1 MTQVRRS
8 KQLPFAAAAFAVVV
22 AMVLVI
28 LAPAGDLAASPEGS
42 PGARGVGD
50 LYFPELGNGGYAVE
64 HYRLDLTWGADERY
78 LAGVTTIRAVTTQN
92 LSRFN
97 LDLVGMEVEAVTV
110 DRRPAAFERA
120 GRELV
125 ITPDQVIE
133 QGQRFV
139 TEVTYHG
146 HPTPIRMGTDLFAL
160 GWQTRGR
167 EAYVVSEPGGA
178 ATFFPVNDHPS
189 DKATFTVRVTAP
201 NDQTVAANGR
211 LARREE
217 VGEGA
222 TAWTY
227 EVRDPM
233 ASYLLQVAIGDY
245 ELVDGG
251 TVEGVVL
258 RHAFHRRWAT
268 EGRVATETTAAMIRF
283 LAGVFGPYPFEA
295 YGVLVVDD
303 DLGFA
308 LETQTLTVMG
318 RELVVQ
324 GRGADITLLHELA
337 HQWFGNSVSVAG
349 WNDIWLNEGFA
360 TYAEWIYQER
370 SGGPTAAA
378 LAQQAAA
385 EEGLNIPPGDPGR
398 DELFAPSVY
407 LRGGRTLQALRETV
421 GDGAFFEILR
431 TWVSER
437 AGANGST
444 ADFIALA
451 EAISGQRLGD
461 LFQSWLYNPTSP

>member
-1 MTQVRRS
+1 MVGA
-8 KQLPFAAAAFAVVV
+8 LMILGPAA
-22 AMVLVI
+22 
-28 LAPAGDLAASPEGS
+28 DLAASPGGT
-42 PGARGVGD
+42 PGAVGVGD
-50 LYFPELGNGGYAVE
+50 PYFPELGNGGYAVD
-64 HYRLDLTWGADERY
+64 HYRVDLTWAADEGY
-78 LAGVTTIRAVTTQN
+78 LEGVTTIRSVTTQN
-92 LSRFN
+92 LSRFD
-97 LDLVGMEVEAVTV
+97 LDLAGMEVRKVTV
-110 DRRPAAFERA
+110 DGRPATFDRV

-125 ITPDQVIE
+125 ITPDQVIK
-133 QGQRFV
+133 QGRRFT

-146 HPTPIRMGTDLFAL
+146 RPTPISMGTDLFAL

-167 EAYVVSEPGGA
+167 EAFVVSEPGGA

-189 DKATFTVRVTAP
+189 DKATYTLRVTAP
-201 NDQTVAANGR
+201 SDQTVAANGR
-211 LARREE
+211 LAGREE
-217 VGEGA
+217 LGDGA

-233 ASYLLQVAIGDY
+233 ASYLVQIAIGDY

-251 TVEGVVL
+251 TVDGVVV
-258 RHAFHRRWAT
+258 RHAFHRKWAT
-268 EGRVATETTAAMIRF
+268 EGRVATEGTAVMIRA
-283 LAGVFGPYPFEA
+283 LAEVFGPYPFEA

-303 DLGFA
+303 ELGFA
-308 LETQTLTVMG
+308 LETQTLTVLG

-378 LAQQAAA
+378 LAQEAAA
-385 EEGLNIPPGDPGR
+385 AGNNIPPGDPGP
-398 DELFAPSVY
+398 DELFVPSVY

-431 TWVSER
+431 TWASER
-437 AGANGST
+437 AGAHGST
-444 ADFIALA
+444 PEFIALA

-461 LFQSWLYNPTSP
+461 LFQAWLYNPISP

>member
-1 MTQVRRS
+1 MVGA
-8 KQLPFAAAAFAVVV
+8 LMILGPAA
-22 AMVLVI
+22 
-28 LAPAGDLAASPEGS
+28 DLAASPGGT
-42 PGARGVGD
+42 PGAVGVGD
-50 LYFPELGNGGYAVE
+50 PYFPELGNGGYAVD
-64 HYRLDLTWGADERY
+64 HYRVDLTWAADEGY
-78 LAGVTTIRAVTTQN
+78 LEGVTTIRSVTTQN
-92 LSRFN
+92 LSRFD
-97 LDLVGMEVEAVTV
+97 LDLAGMEVRKVTV
-110 DRRPAAFERA
+110 DGRPATFDRV

-125 ITPDQVIE
+125 ITPDQVIK
-133 QGQRFV
+133 QGRRFT

-146 HPTPIRMGTDLFAL
+146 RPTPISMGTDLFAL

-167 EAYVVSEPGGA
+167 EAFVVSEPGGA

-189 DKATFTVRVTAP
+189 DKATYTLRVTAP
-201 NDQTVAANGR
+201 SDQTVAANGR
-211 LARREE
+211 LAGREE
-217 VGEGA
+217 LGDDA

-233 ASYLLQVAIGDY
+233 ASYLVQIAIGDY

-251 TVEGVVL
+251 TVDGVVV
-258 RHAFHRRWAT
+258 RHAFHRKWAT
-268 EGRVATETTAAMIRF
+268 EGRVATEGTAVMIRA
-283 LAGVFGPYPFEA
+283 LAEVFGPYPFEA

-303 DLGFA
+303 ELGFA
-308 LETQTLTVMG
+308 LETQTLTVLG

-378 LAQQAAA
+378 LAQEAAA
-385 EEGLNIPPGDPGR
+385 AGNNIPPGDPGP
-398 DELFAPSVY
+398 DELFVPSVY

-431 TWVSER
+431 TWASER
-437 AGANGST
+437 AGAHGST
-444 ADFIALA
+444 PEFIALA

-461 LFQSWLYNPTSP
+461 LFQAWLYHPISP